1 MHRYELRRAALRS
14 MCRIPPDQARKIFE
28 ALDELAASEDPRTY
42 HNVKA
47 MRGEWSGS
55 HRLRIGNYRAI
66 FTAQTDPEVE
76 GEREIQLLLI
86 SVINVGTRGGIYD

>member
-14 MCRIPPDQARKIFE
+14 MRRIPPDQARKIFE
-28 ALDELAASEDPRTY
+28 ALDELAASEDPRIH

-47 MRGEWSGS
+47 MRGEWHGN

-66 FTAQTDPEVE
+66 FTVQADPEIE
-76 GEREIQLLLI
+76 GERGLQLLLI
-86 SVINVGTRGGIYD
+86 SVINVGPRGGIYD